1 MKKVSIDVWIQL
13 LGMIGIIISLVFVA
27 LQMRQ
32 SQQIA
37 VAGLQQARANMYV
50 DRYLTFIEAG
60 LDYYNVN
67 VGSAFADLSTEQQSA
82 RRTNLWVTWTIYEND
97 YYQYEAGLMTE
108 ANWEANLENVRR
120 SYNQCENRDIYKF
133 YSQFFEDGF
142 RETIEAFPNECLD
155 DR

>member
-1 MKKVSIDVWIQL
+1 
-13 LGMIGIIISLVFVA
+13 
-27 LQMRQ
+27 
-32 SQQIA
+32 
-37 VAGLQQARANMYV
+37 MYV

-67 VGSAFADLSTEQQSA
+67 VGSAFTDLSTEQQSA
-82 RRTNLWVTWTIYEND
+82 RRTNLWITWTIYEND

-120 SYNQCENRDIYKF
+120 SYNQCENRDIYEF

-142 RETIEAFPNECLD
+142 REIIEAFTNECLE